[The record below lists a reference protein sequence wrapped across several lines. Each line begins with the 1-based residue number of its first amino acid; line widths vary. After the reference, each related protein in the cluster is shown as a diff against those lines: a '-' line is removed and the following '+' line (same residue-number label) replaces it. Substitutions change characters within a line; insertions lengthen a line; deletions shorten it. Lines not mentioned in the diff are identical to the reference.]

1 MFLLGVL
8 KMRKSK
14 HVLYRQDKAK
24 RLKNW
29 LKIIERRFGK
39 EHAIKAKHIAI
50 LTSRVRL
57 SRRIARW
64 KAYILNCGYRN
75 YVDREC

>member
-1 MFLLGVL
+1 MFLHGVM

-14 HVLYRQDKAK
+14 HVLYRQEKAK
-24 RLKNW
+24 ERKKW

-39 EHAIKAKHIAI
+39 EHAIKAKHIDI
-50 LTSRVRL
+50 LDSRVRF

-64 KAYILNCGYRN
+64 KAYILNCGHRN
-75 YVDREC
+75 YVDWER

>member
-1 MFLLGVL
+1 MFLHGVM

-14 HVLYRQDKAK
+14 HVLYHQKKAK
-24 RLKNW
+24 ERKKW

-39 EHAIKAKHIAI
+39 EHAIKAKHIDI
-50 LTSRVRL
+50 LASHVRF

-64 KAYILNCGYRN
+64 KAYILNCGHRN
-75 YVDREC
+75 YVDWER

>member
-1 MFLLGVL
+1 MFLHGVM

-14 HVLYRQDKAK
+14 HVLYRQEKAK
-24 RLKNW
+24 ERKNW

-39 EHAIKAKHIAI
+39 EHVIKAKHIVI

-64 KAYILNCGYRN
+64 KAYILNCGHRN
-75 YVDREC
+75 YLDWER